1 MFCSTN
7 RKHTH
12 ASANVGLTVTFSKNK
27 HHREPLTM
35 STQVLT
41 EVFSDAF
48 AVYSAKNFP
57 GMTRKYM
64 SGAGRFHRF
73 GLLEG
78 IS

>member
-1 MFCSTN
+1 
-7 RKHTH
+7 
-12 ASANVGLTVTFSKNK
+12 
-27 HHREPLTM
+27 M

-48 AVYSAKNFP
+48 AVYSAKIFP